1 MGPSA
6 RPVHAES
13 QQDARKTPQA
23 EAVSLLPATKQ
34 ILEMIA
40 AGASLTDILTTLCA
54 AIDDQN
60 PDMMSIVM
68 LMDPDGQRM
77 WPAAGPR
84 MPPDFVKAI
93 SPLIIGENMAS
104 CGTAAFRK
112 ERVILPD
119 VATDPLMSGIPAELR
134 ELVLAQGLRAQWS
147 QPLLS
152 KDNEVLGTFGL
163 FHGTPRS
170 PTGRQLQLI
179 EDAANIAVIAIEG
192 ERSQA
197 ALKKALHAVE
207 ASEQRLRTI
216 LDTIPTQAWCL
227 RADGSIAYLNQRWH
241 EYTGLSREEV
251 YGCWQGEPGRAATGN
266 DLAEATNHPD
276 DSPSAMAKWLNEILP
291 AAKPG
296 ELELR
301 QRRYDGEYRWFMIR
315 IEPLCDEQGNVVWW
329 YGTNTDIED
338 LKRAES
344 KLRQDEQELRD
355 IVDAIPQLI
364 VVRGPDGAFLYAN
377 RSVLEYSGFTVDE
390 VMAPEFRTRF
400 VHPDDYARL
409 QDERRQGLSG
419 SVPFEIEQ
427 RLLRKDGQYRWFLV
441 RYHPLRDEQG
451 RIIRWYATGM
461 DIDDRKRA
469 EERMRNENL
478 ALREEID
485 RASMF
490 EEIVGSSA
498 ALQHV
503 LAQAAKVAKT
513 DSTVLILGETGTGKE
528 LVARAIHR
536 RSGRSTRAFIRV
548 NCAAIPQSLIASE
561 LFGHEKG
568 AFTGALQRRLGR
580 FEAADGGTIFLDEVG
595 DLPPETQIALLRV
608 LQEREIERVGSS
620 HPIAVDVRVLA
631 ATNRDLDAA
640 VESGAFR
647 QDLYFRLNVFPI
659 QMPPLRERADDIPV
673 LVEYLVERYARSA
686 GKRIRQIR
694 KQTLELLQAYDWPGN
709 VRELQNVIERTVVL
723 CDGETFAIDE
733 SWLKTRPSQPP
744 KQTGREVTTLA
755 QGEKAMIEAAL
766 AEAHGRISGPRGA
779 AAKLGIPRQT
789 LESKIKALHI
799 DKLSYTAR

>member
-1 MGPSA
+1 
-6 RPVHAES
+6 
-13 QQDARKTPQA
+13 
-23 EAVSLLPATKQ
+23 
-34 ILEMIA
+34 MIA
-40 AGASLTDILTTLCA
+40 TGASLTDILTSLCA

-77 WPAAGPR
+77 WPAAAPR
-84 MPPDFVKAI
+84 MPGDFVKAI
-93 SPLIIGENMAS
+93 SPLMIGDNMAS

-112 ERVILPD
+112 ERIILPD
-119 VATDPLMSGIPAELR
+119 VATDPLMSALPAGMLEVVLGQGIL
-134 ELVLAQGLRAQWS
+134 AQWS

-152 KDNEVLGTFGL
+152 KDKEVLGTFGL

-170 PTGRQLQLI
+170 PTARELQFI

-207 ASEQRLRTI
+207 TSEQRLQTI
-216 LDTIPTQAWCL
+216 LDTIPTQAWSL
-227 RADGSIAYLNQRWH
+227 RPDGTVDYINQRWH
-241 EYTGLSREEV
+241 DYTGTSRVEAPV
-251 YGCWQGEPGRAATGN
+251 AA
-266 DLAEATNHPD
+266 HPD
-276 DSPSAMAKWLNEILP
+276 DAASAANWRQELLS

-296 ELELR
+296 EFEVRL
-301 QRRYDGEYRWFMIR
+301 RRYDGEYRWFMIR
-315 IEPLCDEQGNVVWW
+315 AEPLRDERGNVVRW

-338 LKRAES
+338 LKRAEA
-344 KLRQDEQELRD
+344 KLRQDEQELRG

-364 VVRGPDGAFLYAN
+364 VVREPDGTFLYAN
-377 RSVLEYSGFTVDE
+377 RSLLEYSGFTVDE
-390 VMAPEFRTRF
+390 VMGPDFSTRF
-400 VHPDDYARL
+400 VHPEDWARL
-409 QDERRQGLSG
+409 HDERRLGLSH

-427 RLLRKDGQYRWFLV
+427 RLRRKDGEYRWFVV
-441 RYHPLRDEQG
+441 RYHPLHDDQG
-451 RIIRWYATGM
+451 RILRWYASGT

-478 ALREEID
+478 ALREDID
-485 RASMF
+485 RTSMF
-490 EEIVGSSA
+490 EEIVGSSP
-498 ALQHV
+498 ALQSV

-513 DSTVLILGETGTGKE
+513 DATVLILGETGTGKE

-548 NCAAIPQSLIASE
+548 NCAAIPSSLIASE

-595 DLPPETQIALLRV
+595 ELPQETQISLLRV

-620 HPIAVDVRVLA
+620 HPITVDVRVLA
-631 ATNRDLDAA
+631 ATNRDLEAA

-647 QDLYFRLNVFPI
+647 KDLYFRLNVFPI
-659 QMPPLRERADDIPV
+659 RMPPLCERVDDIPV
-673 LVEYLVERYARSA
+673 LVEYLVERYARGA
-686 GKRIRQIR
+686 GKTIRHI
-694 KQTLELLQAYDWPGN
+694 KKHTLELLQAYDWPGN
-709 VRELQNVIERTVVL
+709 VRELQNVIERAVVL
-723 CDGETFAIDE
+723 CEGETFVIDE
-733 SWLKTRPSQPP
+733 SWLKAGPTKPSKETR
-744 KQTGREVTTLA
+744 GEVTTLA
-755 QGEKAMIEAAL
+755 QGEKSMIEAAL
-766 AEAHGRISGPRGA
+766 AESHGRVSGPGGA

-789 LESKIKALHI
+789 LQSKIKALHI
-799 DKLSYTAR
+799 DKLSYQR